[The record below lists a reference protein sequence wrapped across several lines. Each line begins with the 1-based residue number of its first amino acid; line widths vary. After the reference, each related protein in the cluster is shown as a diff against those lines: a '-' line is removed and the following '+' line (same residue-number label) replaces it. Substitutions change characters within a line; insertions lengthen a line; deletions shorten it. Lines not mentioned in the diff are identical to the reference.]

1 MSDLSPLIQL
11 SRAYGGDPAFVL
23 AGGGNTSVKSPGRL
37 WVKASGHALATI
49 AADGFVE
56 LNRQPLD
63 ALLQRDWPDDPAERE
78 SEFKDAMLAARVH
91 PDRGQRPSVEALIH
105 HLMPGRFVVHTHP
118 GIINALTCCRAG
130 QTLAARHLPAAIWQP
145 YVDPGVTLAR
155 ALHQLI
161 TPEAASLTQTDGCT
175 VVLLENHGLIVSG
188 DDPDAIRRV
197 SDQLIDSVR
206 SLINRQAEEPTPPP
220 PLPPPPIPTIRS
232 RSGSSCCGYKAP
244 RSPS

>member
-155 ALHQLI
+155 ACTSLSPPKPPPSPKPTAAPSCSSKTTASSSRAT
-161 TPEAASLTQTDGCT
+161 TPTPSAAS
-175 VVLLENHGLIVSG
+175 
-188 DDPDAIRRV
+188 AIN
-197 SDQLIDSVR
+197 SS
-206 SLINRQAEEPTPPP
+206 TPSA
-220 PLPPPPIPTIRS
+220 R
-232 RSGSSCCGYKAP
+232 
-244 RSPS
+244 